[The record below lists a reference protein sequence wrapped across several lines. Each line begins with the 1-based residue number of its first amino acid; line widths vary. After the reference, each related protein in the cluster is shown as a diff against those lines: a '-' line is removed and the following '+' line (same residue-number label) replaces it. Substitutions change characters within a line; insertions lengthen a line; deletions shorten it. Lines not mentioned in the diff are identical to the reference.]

1 KARRGKKS
9 GGDKMVAMLPC
20 ESHALRGLA
29 LPNGYDCLG
38 DDAPSPVSMKTK
50 KAVYFIIGTVITRV
64 IQASTYRR
72 IL

>member
-38 DDAPSPVSMKTK
+38 DDAPSVGNTKTR
-50 KAVYFIIGTVITRV
+50 KAGCFITGTVITRGKR
-64 IQASTYRR
+64 ASTSRR
-72 IL
+72 TL

>member
-38 DDAPSPVSMKTK
+38 DDAPSVGSMKTR
-50 KAVYFIIGTVITRV
+50 KAGYTIIVLGITITRSGNTSV
-64 IQASTYRR
+64 P